1 MKAKINK
8 LLTEKLPMV
17 PQSDIDQTS
26 EDIMNLIKSIL
37 PSGQTIIDETIYN
50 ESEDPAQ
57 SFFNGA
63 YFVID
68 KFTE

>member
-8 LLTEKLPMV
+8 LLTEKLTML
-17 PQSDIDQTS
+17 PQSVIDQTS
-26 EDIMNLIKSIL
+26 EDIMNLIKSVL
-37 PSGQTIIDETIYN
+37 PTGQAVMDEITYN
-50 ESEDPAQ
+50 ESDEPEQ

-63 YFVID
+63 YFVIE